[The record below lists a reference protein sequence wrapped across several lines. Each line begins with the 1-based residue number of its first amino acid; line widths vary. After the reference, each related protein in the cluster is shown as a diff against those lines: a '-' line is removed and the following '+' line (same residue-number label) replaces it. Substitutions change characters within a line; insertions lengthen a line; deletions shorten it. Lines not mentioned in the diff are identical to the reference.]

1 MTRVSRRD
9 VDRRQSL
16 LGSDENSRNG
26 CDTDDMAEPIV
37 DVFARSIRR
46 FADRVDVV
54 ADDQWTDP
62 TPCADWDVRALVNH
76 LCYEQR
82 WAPHLVAGET
92 IEQVGDAYDGD
103 LLGDDP
109 KRTFREA
116 VETSTAAFERA
127 ASEGDG
133 LDRIVHL
140 SFGDVPCHV
149 YLGQMLTD
157 AEVHGWDLARAT
169 GQPED
174 LDADVVALV
183 LPDMQQQEEL
193 IRSSGVF
200 GPAVEVP
207 ADATDGEKLLGLLGR
222 DPR

>member
-1 MTRVSRRD
+1 MIVGMSEPM
-9 VDRRQSL
+9 VIAF
-16 LGSDENSRNG
+16 
-26 CDTDDMAEPIV
+26 TD
-37 DVFARSIRR
+37 SINR
-46 FADRVDVV
+46 FADRVDAV

-62 TPCADWDVRALVNH
+62 TPCPEWDVRALVNH

-92 IEQVGDAYDGD
+92 VEQVGDRYDGD

-109 KRTFREA
+109 KRTFRDA
-116 VETSTAAFERA
+116 VAGSIAVFERA
-127 ASEGDG
+127 ASEGEG

-140 SFGDVPCHV
+140 SFGDVPCRV
-149 YLGQMLTD
+149 YLSQMLTD

-169 GQPED
+169 GQPDD
-174 LDADVVALV
+174 LDPAVVALV
-183 LPDMQQQEEL
+183 LPDMQAQEDL

-200 GPAVEVP
+200 GPAVDVP
-207 ADATDGEKLLGLLGR
+207 ADASDGDKLLALLGR